1 MLYDHHCQV
10 DWIWFWRQT
19 NGQVQGGRR
28 GQPPNSPFPACKSKV
43 SYNYQSNHVKIKLW
57 IKLPL
62 FYFSK
67 ICERKNVAYFYA
79 QQLNLHGQEVVKLV
93 NKSLKLPVHVL
104 PKVLPVSACC
114 SHILPHKVLVNFSV
128 VTSWSWWHMRLET
141 FLWGIYQD
149 SNIFCPTRISTS
161 VSKYTHSHPM

>member
-1 MLYDHHCQV
+1 MKIQFGNSIEYWLKTCKNCQSINTSKGCSWLAALKAKLV
-10 DWIWFWRQT
+10 QVSPMRILNVIWSSLSSWLNVILTT
-19 NGQVQGGRR
+19 NYGQVQGGRR

-114 SHILPHKVLVNFSV
+114 SHILPQK
-128 VTSWSWWHMRLET
+128 
-141 FLWGIYQD
+141 I
-149 SNIFCPTRISTS
+149 
-161 VSKYTHSHPM
+161 